1 MQILSTYEAT
11 LGQKVNKN
19 KTTIFFNKLAK
30 EDTKEMIKGVLGV
43 QEIKHY
49 EKYLG
54 LPSLVRREKRQALTI
69 LRSEFG
75 KNCRVRRVII
85 IYTTNPAIFA
95 KLTP

>member
-1 MQILSTYEAT
+1 MWEVMQILSTYEAT
-11 LGQKVNKN
+11 LGQKINKN

-54 LPSLVRREKRQALTI
+54 LPSLVGTEKKARFNYIKEWVWQ
-69 LRSEFG
+69 
-75 KNCRVRRVII
+75 
-85 IYTTNPAIFA
+85 
-95 KLTP
+95 KLQG